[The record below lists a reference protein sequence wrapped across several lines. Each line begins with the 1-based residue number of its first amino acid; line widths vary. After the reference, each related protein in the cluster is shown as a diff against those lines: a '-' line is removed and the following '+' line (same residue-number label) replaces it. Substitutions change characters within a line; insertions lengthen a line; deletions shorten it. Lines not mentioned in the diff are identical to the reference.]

1 MVSSCFYK
9 APFTIKLPLVAC
21 TKTIIKMSR
30 LTLIHVFLAWLLL
43 AAASQYSYFSISVQ
57 AVESG
62 SEKGSSRL
70 AQGRTMEMPY
80 LIGLKKRRFT
90 RLHQDQTLWEITAR
104 RPEDKQMGALVLQTC
119 IKPWVAAYFDN

>member
-57 AVESG
+57 AVESVHFRLRKGQQPPG
-62 SEKGSSRL
+62 SRSHNGDALPNWVEEKKIHKTPSGPNPMGNHSPPSR
-70 AQGRTMEMPY
+70 R
-80 LIGLKKRRFT
+80 
-90 RLHQDQTLWEITAR
+90 
-104 RPEDKQMGALVLQTC
+104 
-119 IKPWVAAYFDN
+119 